1 MPNFDGG
8 HFFLSS
14 LIPIREGLAS
24 SHDDTG
30 NSLSHIHTVREIL
43 AILPT
48 QIPKG
53 DSQLN
58 RSQGGGAG
66 KQVESYSPPFS
77 RDLRTHFCRMV
88 VIDDLVFVGRQHQD
102 AIVTAIRR
110 INPVISGSVDHLP
123 QAYLAFIADFDA
135 PDGSLQT
142 LRDYLFG
149 LWQVMAPELT
159 EIFQHC
165 IGFDFD
171 SPADSFVKQ
180 VTGGQIETTMSFND
194 YYWQG
199 EPGLW
204 QGSPPLPNKW
214 PKVLVLPLATAA
226 LAAVAIFLVVPT
238 IPLRFFL
245 IVALLA
251 ATILSLIRRV
261 ITVGMEPFP
270 AAPRSDL
277 RSVLKAL
284 YLQQNFI
291 DFMIDSQG
299 CDSQTL
305 QAKFLEFV
313 GRHQPSSVDS
323 PTQTPGSIPS

>member
-24 SHDDTG
+24 SRDDTG

-43 AILPT
+43 AILPS
-48 QIPKG
+48 QNPKG
-53 DSQLN
+53 DSQPV
-58 RSQGGGAG
+58 RSQPISAG
-66 KQVESYSPPFS
+66 TQVQHYSPPFS

-102 AIVTAIRR
+102 AIVTAIRK
-110 INPVISGSVDHLP
+110 INPVIPGPVDHLP
-123 QAYLAFIADFDA
+123 QAYLAFIVDFDA

-142 LRDYLFG
+142 LRDYLYG

-171 SPADSFVKQ
+171 SPADSFVRQ
-180 VTGGQIETTMSFND
+180 VTDGQIETTMSFND

-204 QGSPPLPNKW
+204 QGSPPLTNKL

-226 LAAVAIFLVVPT
+226 LVAFAILVWVPT
-238 IPLRFFL
+238 MPLRIFL

-251 ATILSLIRRV
+251 ATILWLIRRV
-261 ITVGMEPFP
+261 IAVGMEPFP
-270 AAPRSDL
+270 RAPRTDL

-284 YLQQNFI
+284 YLQRNFI

-299 CDSQTL
+299 CDSQSL
-305 QAKFLEFV
+305 HVKYLEFV

>member
-24 SHDDTG
+24 SRDDPG
-30 NSLSHIHTVREIL
+30 NSLSHIHAIREIL
-43 AILPT
+43 TILPT
-48 QIPKG
+48 ENPIG
-53 DSQLN
+53 D
-58 RSQGGGAG
+58 AG
-66 KQVESYSPPFS
+66 TQVHHYSPPFS

-102 AIVTAIRR
+102 AIVTAIRK
-110 INPVISGSVDHLP
+110 INPVIPGPVDHLP

-135 PDGSLQT
+135 PDGSLQS
-142 LRDYLFG
+142 LRDYLYG

-165 IGFDFD
+165 IGFDHD
-171 SPADSFVKQ
+171 SAADSFVKQ

-214 PKVLVLPLATAA
+214 PKVLGLPLATAA
-226 LAAVAIFLVVPT
+226 LAGVAIIVLAPT
-238 IPLRFFL
+238 TLLRFLL
-245 IVALLA
+245 IAALLA
-251 ATILSLIRRV
+251 ATILWLIRRV

-270 AAPRSDL
+270 AAPRADL

-284 YLQQNFI
+284 YLQRNFI
-291 DFMIDSQG
+291 DFMIDCQG
-299 CDSQTL
+299 CDSQSL
-305 QAKFLEFV
+305 QAKYLEFV
-313 GRHQPSSVDS
+313 ARHQPSSIDK